1 MMRTLLILFFFSLLS
16 LPAQQ
21 SHAVD
26 FESFFHKE
34 PLEAPSYYFVDK
46 TGKRYNLTQ
55 FKGKVILLNIWA
67 TWCMPCKEEMPALDN
82 LQKNGKEHG
91 IFILPVAIDN
101 KSVDEIQQFYE
112 RIGVKYLPVLKDF
125 RRGYFELGVQGLP
138 STIIL
143 NRKGQEVAR
152 VTGAI
157 DWDSPSI
164 LKKLKDLK

>member
-1 MMRTLLILFFFSLLS
+1 MRTLLILFFFSLLS

-21 SHAVD
+21 SYAVNL
-26 FESFFHKE
+26 ESFFHKE

-67 TWCMPCKEEMPALDN
+67 TWCIPCKEEMPALDS

-91 IFILPVAIDN
+91 IYILPVAIDK
-101 KSVDEIQQFYE
+101 KSVDQIQNFYNLA
-112 RIGVKYLPVLKDF
+112 GVKYLPVLKDF
-125 RRGYFELGVQGLP
+125 RRGYFGLGVQALP

-157 DWDSPSI
+157 DWDKPSV
-164 LKKLKDLK
+164 LKTLINLK